1 MALSHANNTIKSI
14 GGGSKRQE
22 QGNDGGGNAD
32 GKTANDGSVRHCNN
46 TGARKPKPIPPSTS
60 SVLLELLEHQKTEPL
75 AASPKAKVAAAAA
88 AHQNMSGSNPSNG
101 GEGGSADDPIVPRL
115 LDIYEDLAQ
124 SSTPQTSLGAPPL
137 PPLPR
142 GVYRHHAQ
150 QGHGQPY
157 TAASARPRRAAKRP
171 RAAEEAPE
179 RVASAGRG
187 GGGGRKKGKGSG
199 ADQRWSK
206 RFTWPD
212 ELHRDFVSAIFDV
225 GLKHSSPSAIME
237 HMAAN
242 PDLTSERVKS
252 HLQKYRLN
260 RKKSRAEFMGSYD
273 SALEGFRK
281 RGSDGGEGLGEGL
294 SCGEAAALCTHESQI
309 EPREGSRGPS
319 PVLPVSS
326 ASQVSVDEGAH
337 VLRLPLLTV
346 AEKDGPVGQAFGY
359 LVGMYNALSR
369 QLEDGRRQAGGPA
382 PAPRRQETR
391 QQHPPATQPSQQHQV
406 VYHQPVVQSGFVQHA
421 VATSLQE
428 SAIDPTM
435 HEVAASIPHATYMP
449 VQTYTNAPQ
458 YSQVQVVAA
467 PAQSIQYA
475 PQQQQQQQQQ
485 PRYAHVA
492 PAPQPSYPPRE
503 VRAQKTADSQPASG
517 APAAQPQPAAAQATT
532 AAPAS
537 TTTLRA
543 QEESAAMQQEMRGQM
558 AFQNKMRA
566 LKRIELNKY
575 GAEDRGAAGDEHGHQ
590 DDASGGLSPLH
601 NAGDDLIWNPDD
613 DGAIFDFLIGE

>member
-1 MALSHANNTIKSI
+1 M
-14 GGGSKRQE
+14 
-22 QGNDGGGNAD
+22 
-32 GKTANDGSVRHCNN
+32 
-46 TGARKPKPIPPSTS
+46 
-60 SVLLELLEHQKTEPL
+60 
-75 AASPKAKVAAAAA
+75 
-88 AHQNMSGSNPSNG
+88 
-101 GEGGSADDPIVPRL
+101 
-115 LDIYEDLAQ
+115 
-124 SSTPQTSLGAPPL
+124 
-137 PPLPR
+137 
-142 GVYRHHAQ
+142 
-150 QGHGQPY
+150 Y
-157 TAASARPRRAAKRP
+157 T
-171 RAAEEAPE
+171 
-179 RVASAGRG
+179 
-187 GGGGRKKGKGSG
+187 
-199 ADQRWSK
+199 
-206 RFTWPD
+206 
-212 ELHRDFVSAIFDV
+212 
-225 GLKHSSPSAIME
+225 
-237 HMAAN
+237 
-242 PDLTSERVKS
+242 
-252 HLQKYRLN
+252 
-260 RKKSRAEFMGSYD
+260 
-273 SALEGFRK
+273 
-281 RGSDGGEGLGEGL
+281 
-294 SCGEAAALCTHESQI
+294 
-309 EPREGSRGPS
+309 
-319 PVLPVSS
+319 
-326 ASQVSVDEGAH
+326 
-337 VLRLPLLTV
+337 
-346 AEKDGPVGQAFGY
+346 
-359 LVGMYNALSR
+359 ALSR

-391 QQHPPATQPSQQHQV
+391 QQESSARHHPSATQPSQQHQV
-406 VYHQPVVQSGFVQHA
+406 VYHQPVVQSGFVQRA

-435 HEVAASIPHATYMP
+435 HEVAASIPRATYVP

-475 PQQQQQQQQQ
+475 PQQQPQQ

-492 PAPQPSYPPRE
+492 PAPPPPSYHQPQQPSYPPRE

-517 APAAQPQPAAAQATT
+517 APAAQPQPAAAQAA